1 MYLINMTAKTTRRTA
16 NTAPP
21 AVPPI
26 TAVIGAACSDLVE
39 TPAKCI
45 SDFLKILFVLF
56 LQFKKNIGCF
66 LICTFNQHLSFIFF
80 LRVSQALLHCSLQR
94 IQGTNIKDCLISNYR
109 CAYICRLCSRPGI
122 PPDTRRLPG
131 YTCCFPHSVRTRTD
145 TDLRRCPMDR
155 LKKKQESNMYLAIQI
170 LPGVIYRL

>member
-1 MYLINMTAKTTRRTA
+1 MTAKTTRRTA

-56 LQFKKNIGCF
+56 LQFKKNIECF
-66 LICTFNQHLSFIFF
+66 LVCTFNQHLSFIFF

-94 IQGTNIKDCLISNYR
+94 IQGTNIKDCLMTGVPTFV
-109 CAYICRLCSRPGI
+109 AYVTVPASL
-122 PPDTRRLPG
+122 
-131 YTCCFPHSVRTRTD
+131 RTRAVFRVTRAVSH
-145 TDLRRCPMDR
+145 TVSTLGQT
-155 LKKKQESNMYLAIQI
+155 LISV
-170 LPGVIYRL
+170 GVQWTG